1 MVIRPIGNS
10 RVVVLESAGQQ
21 KMPVVTAAAMYPWQ
35 LEPKLTPAVWGG
47 RELVATY
54 GKNGDPNA
62 ALGES
67 WECWDADA
75 VTNGALK
82 GSTVA
87 MLRERI
93 GPALLGNLDPTRIF
107 PILTKIITAH
117 DWLSVQVHP
126 TDAYAERV
134 EHQPVGKTECWYVI
148 AAEPG
153 AQLVVGWTRDT
164 SRKEY
169 ERRVGDGTL
178 GEILRKVR
186 VKAGDTVYVP
196 AGLVH
201 AIGPGVT
208 VFETQQASDLTYR
221 LFDWNRMGLD
231 GKPRELHVRKAGDV
245 LNYRAGHESTLAQVD
260 YRYEGLDRTAL
271 IADPRFTVER
281 IVAVPEARSIATN
294 GRPLIVMSLE
304 HAMEVRCSGSTIVLQ
319 KYQTAMIPAAAGCC
333 SVRTSETSAPF
344 LLVTPPESPDQLE
357 ARLLAAGVPEL
368 RVAAFTQQFSALQ
381 TSAG

>member
-1 MVIRPIGNS
+1 
-10 RVVVLESAGQQ
+10 
-21 KMPVVTAAAMYPWQ
+21 MYPWQ

-47 RELVATY
+47 GELVSTY
-54 GKNGDPNA
+54 GKNADPSTT
-62 ALGES
+62 LGES
-67 WECWDADA
+67 WECWDTDA

-87 MLRERI
+87 VLREQL
-93 GPALLGNLDPTRIF
+93 GPAFLGDLEPTSIF

-126 TDAYAERV
+126 TDAYAKRV

-148 AAEPG
+148 AAEPD
-153 AQLVVGWTRDT
+153 AELVVGWIRDT
-164 SRKEY
+164 SRQEY
-169 ERRVGDGTL
+169 ERRVADGTL

-221 LFDWNRMGLD
+221 LFDWNRKGLD

-245 LNYRAGHESTLAQVD
+245 LNYAAGHEATLAQID
-260 YRYEGLDRTAL
+260 YRYDGLERTAL

-281 IVAVPEARSIATN
+281 IIAVSAAGSIATN
-294 GRPLIVMSLE
+294 GRPLVVMSLE
-304 HAMEVRCSGSTIVLQ
+304 HAMEISCSGSTIALK
-319 KYQTAMIPAAAGCC
+319 KYETAMIPAAAKSC
-333 SVRTSETSAPF
+333 SVRTDETSAPF
-344 LLVTPPESPDQLE
+344 LLVTPPESALQLE
-357 ARLLAAGVPEL
+357 ARLISAGIPEP
-368 RVAAFTQQFSALQ
+368 RVAAFIQQFSALPN
-381 TSAG
+381 